1 MVSESNLPTLPETL
15 PPQNIEAEE
24 SILGGIL
31 LDPEAINRVIDIL
44 RPEAFSLSAHQKIYQ
59 AALTLHNGG
68 KPTDFM
74 TVNSWLSDHNLL
86 DKVGGQGK
94 LVQLLDRT
102 VSAVNIDEYAKLVMD
117 KYLRRQLIR
126 AGHEIVQLGYDSST
140 DIKQILDQ
148 AEQKIFNLTQ
158 DRVKKGLVSLAETLT
173 HTYEEIQS
181 QSTGEILPG
190 LPCQFY
196 DLDAMTGGFQR
207 SDLIIIAG
215 RPSMG
220 KCLAYDSEIVIDD
233 GSVLTIAQ
241 IYQQQ
246 QATLLTLG
254 EDWQLKTTQPSAFVD
269 DGIKPVFRVTTGLG
283 RQIETTLTHPFR
295 ALPGWKPLSELKPGA
310 TIAVPRQ
317 IPIFGSQTLPEPKI
331 KLLAYLIGDGCLT
344 GTTPQFTNAN
354 LRLQAEFAQAVS
366 SFPGLKISEQTSQ
379 GTRTLTSYVVRCPL
393 KTSEARKYFGQKLR
407 QLLHDRSYSAHQLAK
422 KLSVSPSLITPWLQG
437 KSGPSP
443 ASFETICQMFALT
456 PSFFGVTSSAQ
467 LYSKEKNLLTQ
478 WLQSLGLWGKDAHQK
493 TIPAIIFQLK
503 RSQLALFVNRLFAT
517 DGWISVLH
525 SGQVQLGYTSVSE
538 TLIRQLQHLLLR
550 FGIIARLKKRQVKYR
565 SERRPAWQLDITD
578 GRSLQTFIEA
588 IGIFGKEEA
597 CFKAQ
602 KALQSKRYQTN
613 RDLIPIEVWEEIT
626 QAKGTESWKSVGQR
640 AGIVASNLHVGRRCP
655 TRDRLSVIAEAL
667 DSEHLQHLAT
677 SHIYWDTIVSIE
689 LVGYKQVYDLT
700 IPTTHNFIANDI
712 CVHNTSFALNI
723 ANNIAQTSHLAAAI
737 FSLEMSKEQLA
748 LRLLSSEAGIESN
761 RLRSG
766 RISQT
771 EWEPLIEAQTNLS
784 ELPIYID
791 DTANTTVTQMRSQV
805 RRLQA
810 EQGQLG
816 LVLLDYLQLMEG
828 SSDNRVQELSKI
840 TRQLKGLA
848 RELNV
853 PVIALSQLSRSVESR
868 TNKRPMMSDLRES
881 GCLTGD
887 TLIPLADEG
896 IEVPIQNLLGR
907 SNFTVWAVN
916 LENLKIEKAIVTKVF
931 STGIK
936 PTFSLT
942 TALGRKIQATAN
954 HPFLTI
960 DGWKRLDQ
968 LDVGSYI
975 ALPRILPSPKYSS
988 MSDKHLALSLYPS
1001 PTGEGLSPLLLRE
1014 KRLLSGVEGG
1024 LEGEGK
1030 CSTTHLKTTDTLA
1043 NSDLYWDKVVSIEAC
1058 GEAEVY
1064 DLTVPGYHNFV
1075 ANNIVVH
1082 NSIEQDADLVIMLYR
1097 DEYYN
1102 PDTTDRAIAEAI
1114 ITKHR
1119 NGPTGIVKLLF
1130 DPEFTRFRNLAKPH
1144 N

>member
-1 MVSESNLPTLPETL
+1 MVSESNLPALSGTL

-44 RPEAFSLSAHQKIYQ
+44 SPEAFSISAHQKIYQ
-59 AALTLHNGG
+59 ATLTLHNSG

-86 DKVGGQGK
+86 DKIGGQSK

-117 KYLRRQLIR
+117 KYLRRKLIT
-126 AGHEIVQLGYDSST
+126 AGHEIVQLGYDTAT
-140 DIKQILDQ
+140 DIKQVLDQ

-158 DRVKKGLVSLAETLT
+158 DRVQQGLVSLAETLT

-220 KCLAYDSEIVIDD
+220 KCLAYDSQIVIDD

-254 EDWQLKTTQPSAFVD
+254 EDWQLKTTQPSDFVD
-269 DGIKPVFRVTTGLG
+269 DGIKPVFRVTTCLG

-295 ALPGWKPLSELKPGA
+295 TLPGWKPLAELKPGV
-310 TIAVPRQ
+310 TIAVPRE

-344 GTTPQFTNAN
+344 GTTPQFTNAD
-354 LRLQAEFAQAVS
+354 LRLQADFAQAVS

-379 GTRTLTSYVVRCPL
+379 GTR
-393 KTSEARKYFGQKLR
+393 
-407 QLLHDRSYSAHQLAK
+407 
-422 KLSVSPSLITPWLQG
+422 
-437 KSGPSP
+437 
-443 ASFETICQMFALT
+443 
-456 PSFFGVTSSAQ
+456 
-467 LYSKEKNLLTQ
+467 
-478 WLQSLGLWGKDAHQK
+478 QSLDLWGKDAHQK
-493 TIPAIIFQLK
+493 TIPAIIFQLE
-503 RSQLALFVNRLFAT
+503 RSQLALFLNRLFAT
-517 DGWISVLH
+517 DGWISVLQ
-525 SGQVQLGYTSVSE
+525 SGQVQLGYASVSE

-550 FGIIARLKKRQVKYR
+550 FGIIARLKKRQVKYK

-626 QAKGTESWKSVGQR
+626 QVKGTESWKSVGQR

-723 ANNIAQTSHLAAAI
+723 ANNIAQSSHLAAAI

-748 LRLLSSEAGIESN
+748 LRLLSSEATIESN

-881 GCLTGD
+881 GCLAGD

-896 IEVPIQNLLGR
+896 IEVPIQNLLGC
-907 SNFTVWAVN
+907 SHFTVWAVN

-936 PTFSLT
+936 PVFRLT
-942 TALGRKIQATAN
+942 TALGRKIQATSN

-968 LDVGSYI
+968 LEIGSYI
-975 ALPRILPSPKYSS
+975 ALPRILPSLKHSS

-1014 KRLLSGVEGG
+1014 KGLGDEGQR
-1024 LEGEGK
+1024 
-1030 CSTTHLKTTDTLA
+1030 STLA
-1043 NSDLYWDKVVSIEAC
+1043 NSEIYWDRVVSIEAC

-1102 PDTTDRAIAEAI
+1102 PDTTDRAIAEVI

-1119 NGPTGIVKLLF
+1119 NGPTGVVKLLF
-1130 DPEFTRFRNLAKPH
+1130 DPEFTRFRNLAKPQP
-1144 N
+1144 